1 MKNIDPIKI
10 FTLPFFWGQPVY
22 KVLKPII
29 VNSNIIVL
37 LLQDQLLLC
46 GCPLLPRLCIYCSQ
60 QGRDNGVSRLSLQEE
75 KNCILP
81 LLLSGTYFNIL
92 NTIQAQAASL
102 TVAQAFNL
110 AFSSW
115 KDNQERKTENGN
127 SAVAVTCC
135 DQPSSCS
142 IKVKPSPA
150 SREIS
155 EEAEESLL
163 IDLRSPGDSLE
174 DKTLATAFLVR
185 LDSKEDY
192 QQEEDMDLSFAK

>member
-1 MKNIDPIKI
+1 MWTDAPYLDLLY
-10 FTLPFFWGQPVY
+10 TL
-22 KVLKPII
+22 
-29 VNSNIIVL
+29 
-37 LLQDQLLLC
+37 
-46 GCPLLPRLCIYCSQ
+46 
-60 QGRDNGVSRLSLQEE
+60 
-75 KNCILP
+75 
-81 LLLSGTYFNIL
+81 
-92 NTIQAQAASL
+92 QAQAASL

-115 KDNQERKTENGN
+115 RENQEKKTENGN
-127 SAVAVTCC
+127 TAVTSC
-135 DQPSSCS
+135 DQHSSCS
-142 IKVKPSPA
+142 VKVKPSPA

-192 QQEEDMDLSFAK
+192 QEEEDLSFAK